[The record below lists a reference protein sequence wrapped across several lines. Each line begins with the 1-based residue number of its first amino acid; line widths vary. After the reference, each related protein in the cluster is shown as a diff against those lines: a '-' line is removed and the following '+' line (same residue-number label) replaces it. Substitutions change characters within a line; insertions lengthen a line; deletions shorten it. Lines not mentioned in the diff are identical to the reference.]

1 MNKKSTTKNTSKQV
15 EEIQTTQTLTPTK
28 KSKHNYKLSEEDKQ
42 HIVLEY
48 YLNRQTSNVED
59 ICSKYNI
66 STRRLYQIVKDK
78 KYQKELNNY
87 ITECKN
93 NFSKKTTM
101 IIDKAINQLNE
112 KIQEGDANIKDLTT
126 TIGILYDK
134 NRLEQNLST
143 SNNSISINI
152 KVEK

>member
-1 MNKKSTTKNTSKQV
+1 MKKTTK
-15 EEIQTTQTLTPTK
+15 EITTNQTLVK
-28 KSKHNYKLSEEDKQ
+28 NNKHNYKLTEEDKQ
-42 HIVLEY
+42 LITLEY
-48 YLNRQTSNVED
+48 YLNRQTSNVLD

-66 STRRLYQIVKDK
+66 STRRLYQIVKDE

-93 NFSKKTTM
+93 NFTKKTTM
-101 IIDKAINQLNE
+101 IIDKAINQLND

-152 KVEK
+152 KVE

>member
-1 MNKKSTTKNTSKQV
+1 MKKTTKPV
-15 EEIQTTQTLTPTK
+15 EEITTNQSLVRNN
-28 KSKHNYKLSEEDKQ
+28 KHNYKLSEEDKQ
-42 HIVLEY
+42 HITLEY
-48 YLNRQTSNVED
+48 YLNRQSANVLD

-66 STRRLYQIVKDK
+66 STRRLYQIVKDE

-112 KIQEGDANIKDLTT
+112 KIEDGDANIKDLTT

-152 KVEK
+152 KVE